1 MSLDSDLTYLNHAA
15 VGIWPKKSYQIYR
28 DRMEAISSKGEM
40 GLDIEECL
48 AEVGALFSKFGKLI
62 NCEASSLG
70 LTNSTSDGMH
80 HFATGF
86 HPDKLRGKNI
96 ILNDLE
102 FIANSIIWQQM
113 AKKNHMEIKLVKSI
127 DGRLLLE
134 DFEKAIDDDTSFVA
148 ISSVQ
153 FSNGFRMNMKEL
165 TDMTHNHGAYMVVD
179 AIQHVG
185 ALQLDTR
192 GLDLDFVTVGGYKW
206 LLGPYGTGLTYVK
219 PELQE
224 VLDPVSITWHG
235 QENFFDM
242 SHHDYLPAKTGQRF
256 STMGAIHPAIFALSS
271 TLDHHLKWG
280 PAKTEQYL
288 YHFTDHI
295 VNRFQ
300 AELPEF
306 ILISPRQSRSESSQI
321 LSFKPT
327 MDIEMLINHLHRNNI
342 VCSMREGNLR
352 IAPHV
357 YSTHEDIETLISTI
371 KQILN

>member
-1 MSLDSDLTYLNHAA
+1 MSLDSNIVYLNHAA
-15 VGIWPKKSYQIYR
+15 VGIWPKKSYETYR
-28 DRMEAISSKGEM
+28 DRMDAISSRGEL
-40 GLDIEECL
+40 GLDFEECL
-48 AEVGALFSKFGKLI
+48 VEVDALFSKFSKLI
-62 NCEASSLG
+62 NCESSSLG

-113 AKKNHMEIKLVKSI
+113 AKKNHMKIKLVNSV
-127 DGRLLLE
+127 DGRLLLD
-134 DFEKAIDDDTSFVA
+134 DFKKAIDDETAFVA

-179 AIQHVG
+179 AIQQVG

-206 LLGPYGTGLTYVK
+206 LLGPYGTGLTYIK

-224 VLDPVSITWHG
+224 ELDPVSVTWHG
-235 QENFFDM
+235 QANFMDM
-242 SHHDYLPAKTGQRF
+242 SHHEYLPAETGKRF
-256 STMGAIHPAIFALSS
+256 STLGAIHPAIFAFSV
-271 TLDHHLKWG
+271 TLDHHLKWN
-280 PAKTEQYL
+280 PSRTEQYL
-288 YHFTDHI
+288 YRLTNHI
-295 VNRFQ
+295 VNRFNI
-300 AELPEF
+300 ELPEF
-306 ILISPRQSRSESSQI
+306 ILNSPRESRSESSQI
-321 LSFKPT
+321 LSFKPN
-327 MDIEMLINHLHRNNI
+327 MDAETLINHLKSKNI

-357 YSTHEDIETLISTI
+357 YTTYDDIEILISAI
-371 KQILN
+371 KQM